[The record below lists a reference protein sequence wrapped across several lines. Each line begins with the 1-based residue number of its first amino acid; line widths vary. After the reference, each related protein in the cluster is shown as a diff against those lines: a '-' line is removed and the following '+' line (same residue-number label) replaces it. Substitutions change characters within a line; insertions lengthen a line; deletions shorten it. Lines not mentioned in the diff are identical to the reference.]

1 MWLMLTY
8 AVLAVLGN
16 AVIYFIGLGIE
27 RVWPAASLPL
37 YLLLFFGV
45 LWLAWILAVRITEP
59 KQAAHS

>member
-27 RVWPAASLPL
+27 RAWPAASLPL